1 MSHALHNDT
10 LEQQRLL
17 AKYCRDGVEPQLK
30 DVTKG
35 RLHNYR
41 RLVFGV
47 VREALSI
54 TYPLTVNLLTAKEW
68 TVLIQEFFESHHC
81 QDPQVWKMPFELI
94 EYAEKNQPVLT
105 KKYPHLIELLNFEW
119 KEVEY
124 YMMPDEAF
132 PKESTTDFWNE
143 RWVFNPES
151 EILNLSYPLHV
162 KNARFISITDR
173 GQYFCLIFR
182 QPKTFKVK
190 FLGLS
195 PFFAWLITAIQN
207 GQTNISDLL
216 PTIKLQFGI
225 TDVEQLKQNIHPFFN
240 KLCADG
246 MIISSK

>member
-1 MSHALHNDT
+1 
-10 LEQQRLL
+10 
-17 AKYCRDGVEPQLK
+17 
-30 DVTKG
+30 
-35 RLHNYR
+35 
-41 RLVFGV
+41 
-47 VREALSI
+47 
-54 TYPLTVNLLTAKEW
+54 
-68 TVLIQEFFESHHC
+68 
-81 QDPQVWKMPFELI
+81 
-94 EYAEKNQPVLT
+94 
-105 KKYPHLIELLNFEW
+105 
-119 KEVEY
+119 
-124 YMMPDEAF
+124 MPDEAF